1 MMTRMMTQ
9 LLRNTRGSSLIEMAA
24 GVFLLM
30 LFAIGIAQ
38 FGSLSMDVDRDGRA
52 IRSGLDLAWQ
62 IDEESA
68 APESADIEMMA
79 RALGVIS
86 KLSEGDAYRLHVSV
100 FEADASDQASLAWQ
114 QDAGNRADYP
124 PSKIQIVNGDVVLDG
139 RSFTVRDDEKMIVVE
154 IMRDGHGM
162 ARGTIKHRYGVGYK
176 ADPTP

>member
-1 MMTRMMTQ
+1 MKRIARRIW
-9 LLRNTRGSSLIEMAA
+9 RNTRGSSLIEMSA
-24 GVFLLM
+24 GVFVLM

-38 FGSLSMDVDRDGRA
+38 FATLSMDIDRDGRA

-62 IDEESA
+62 IDAETDTPGSE
-68 APESADIEMMA
+68 DIEAMA

-100 FEADASDQASLAWQ
+100 FDADATGTAALHWQ
-114 QDAGNRADYP
+114 QSAGNRADYP
-124 PSKIQIVNGDVVLDG
+124 PSLVELSGGAVLLDG
-139 RSFTVRDDEKMIVVE
+139 RSFTVEDDEKLIVVE

-162 ARGTIKHRYGVGYK
+162 ARGEIKHRYGVAYK